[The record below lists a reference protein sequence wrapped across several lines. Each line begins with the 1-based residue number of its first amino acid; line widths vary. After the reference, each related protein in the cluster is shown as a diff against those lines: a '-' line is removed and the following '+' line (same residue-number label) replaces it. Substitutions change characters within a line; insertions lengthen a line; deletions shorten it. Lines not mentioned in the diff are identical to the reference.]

1 MEELTRQNLYK
12 YLRTVQ
18 KAVQI
23 KNADVDPAR
32 ISEEEW
38 ADFCMREGASR
49 LAEELIQKY
58 ALAVSD
64 N

>member
-1 MEELTRQNLYK
+1 MEELTRQDLYK

-23 KNADVDPAR
+23 KNARVEPAR

-38 ADFCMREGASR
+38 ADFCMREGAAR
-49 LAEELIQKY
+49 LAEELIRRY
-58 ALAVSD
+58 GLTVSD